1 MRGKIFRSIWFVLL
15 ATLTVSFGLTAVF
28 LYDHFTEEQL
38 EQLRGETKLVSQAVT
53 LNGQDYFDRLGDT
66 DFRITWITS
75 DGTILYDNE
84 ADSHFMPNH
93 LEREEI
99 REALESGYGES
110 SRYSSTLF
118 ERQLY
123 TAQRLPDGTVLRL
136 SITQA
141 TIWTLFLHFILPLA
155 LSIPVLL
162 TISLLLASRLSERI
176 VQPINELNLDSPL
189 ENADKEAYEEIL
201 PLLRRLDDQHRQIAR
216 DREELEKTSLIR
228 EEFTANASHEL
239 KTPLHVISG
248 YAELLES
255 GMVSSEESRR
265 LFAGKIRAESQRMSK
280 LVGKIRAE
288 SQRMSKLVED
298 IIGLSQLDGGGAGM
312 TREFTDLYRIA
323 VNAAE
328 SLATAASDAG
338 VTLAVEGESAVMY
351 GVPQVLYSIIYNLC
365 SNAVHYSNSGGRV
378 LVTVR
383 DYRDKAELTVAD
395 NGIGIPAEDLDRIF
409 ERFYRVDKSH
419 SKEVGGTGLGLSI
432 VKHAAMVHGAQVS
445 VESELGKALFLRSL
459 FPNKRKY
466 IQYSTKYRFYI
477 NFTLQ
482 SPLI

>member
-15 ATLTVSFGLTAVF
+15 AT
-28 LYDHFTEEQL
+28 QL

-84 ADSHFMPNH
+84 ADSHHMLNH

-99 REALESGYGES
+99 REALENGYGES

-136 SITQA
+136 SVTQA
-141 TIWTLFLHFILPLA
+141 TIWTLFLHFMLPLA

-280 LVGKIRAE
+280 LV
-288 SQRMSKLVED
+288 ED
-298 IIGLSQLDGGGAGM
+298 IIGLSQLDGGGTGM

-323 VNAAE
+323 ANAAE
-328 SLATAASDAG
+328 SLMAAAADAG

-445 VESELGKALFLRSL
+445 VESELGKGSVFTVS
-459 FPNKRKY
+459 FPK
-466 IQYSTKYRFYI
+466 QA
-477 NFTLQ
+477 
-482 SPLI
+482 

>member
-15 ATLTVSFGLTAVF
+15 ATLTVSFGLTAGF
-28 LYDHFTEEQL
+28 LYNHFTNEQL

-84 ADSHFMPNH
+84 ADSHHMLNH

-99 REALESGYGES
+99 REALENGYGES

-136 SITQA
+136 SVTQA
-141 TIWTLFLHFILPLA
+141 TIWTLFLHFMLPLA

-280 LVGKIRAE
+280 LV
-288 SQRMSKLVED
+288 ED
-298 IIGLSQLDGGGAGM
+298 IIGLSQLDGGGTGM

-323 VNAAE
+323 ANAAE
-328 SLATAASDAG
+328 SLMAAAADAG

-378 LVTVR
+378 LVTVH

-395 NGIGIPAEDLDRIF
+395 NGIGIPAKDLDRIF

-445 VESELGKALFLRSL
+445 VESELGKGSVFTVT
-459 FPNKRKY
+459 FPK
-466 IQYSTKYRFYI
+466 QA
-477 NFTLQ
+477 
-482 SPLI
+482 

>member
-84 ADSHFMPNH
+84 ADSHHMLNH

-99 REALESGYGES
+99 REALENGYGES

-136 SITQA
+136 SVTQA
-141 TIWTLFLHFILPLA
+141 TIWTLFLHFMLPLA

-280 LVGKIRAE
+280 LV
-288 SQRMSKLVED
+288 ED
-298 IIGLSQLDGGGAGM
+298 IIGLSQLDGGGTGM

-323 VNAAE
+323 ANAAE
-328 SLATAASDAG
+328 SLMAAAADAG

-395 NGIGIPAEDLDRIF
+395 NGIGIPAKDLDRIF

-445 VESELGKALFLRSL
+445 VESELGKGSVFTVS
-459 FPNKRKY
+459 FPK
-466 IQYSTKYRFYI
+466 QA
-477 NFTLQ
+477 
-482 SPLI
+482 

>member
-1 MRGKIFRSIWFVLL
+1 MRSKIFRSIWFVLL
-15 ATLTVSFGLTAVF
+15 ATLTVSFGLTVIF
-28 LYDHFTEEQL
+28 LYNHFTSEQL

-53 LNGQDYFDRLGDT
+53 LNGQDYFDRLGST

-84 ADSHFMPNH
+84 VDSHIMPNH

-110 SRYSSTLF
+110 SRYSSTLL

-136 SITQA
+136 STTQA

-155 LSIPVLL
+155 LSIP
-162 TISLLLASRLSERI
+162 
-176 VQPINELNLDSPL
+176 NLDSPL
-189 ENADKEAYEEIL
+189 ENADQEAYEEIL
-201 PLLRRLDDQHRQIAR
+201 PLLRRLDDQHKQLAR
-216 DREELEKTSLIR
+216 DREELEKASLIR

-248 YAELLES
+248 YAELLEN
-255 GMVSSEESRR
+255 GMVPSEESRS
-265 LFAGKIRAESQRMSK
+265 LFA
-280 LVGKIRAE
+280 GKIRAE

-298 IIGLSQLDGGGAGM
+298 IIDLSQLDGGGSDM
-312 TREFTDLYRIA
+312 SREFTDLYRIA

-328 SLATAASDAG
+328 SLETAASDAG
-338 VTLAVEGESAVMY
+338 VTLTVEGESSVLY

-365 SNAVHYSNSGGRV
+365 SNAVHYSNRGGRV
-378 LVTVR
+378 LVRVR
-383 DYRDKAELTVAD
+383 DYPGKTELTVED
-395 NGIGIPAEDLDRIF
+395 NGIGIPAEDLGRIF
-409 ERFYRVDKSH
+409 ERFYRVDKSR

-432 VKHAAMVHGAQVS
+432 VKHAAMVHSAQVS
-445 VESELGKALFLRSL
+445 VTSELGKGSVFTVS
-459 FPNKRKY
+459 FPK
-466 IQYSTKYRFYI
+466 QA
-477 NFTLQ
+477 
-482 SPLI
+482 

>member
-15 ATLTVSFGLTAVF
+15 ATLTVSFGLTAIF
-28 LYDHFTEEQL
+28 LYNHFTDEQL

-53 LNGQDYFDRLGDT
+53 LNGQDYFDRLGNT

-84 ADSHFMPNH
+84 ADSHIMPNH

-99 REALESGYGES
+99 REALEVGYGES

-155 LSIPVLL
+155 LSIPVRL

-189 ENADKEAYEEIL
+189 ENADQEAYEEIL
-201 PLLRRLDDQHRQIAR
+201 PLLRRLDDQHKQLAR

-255 GMVSSEESRR
+255 GMVPSEESRR
-265 LFAGKIRAESQRMSK
+265 LFAGKIQTRGGHHRSVASRWRRHRHDQGIYGSVPDRGQRGRKPCVRRFRCGRITDSR
-280 LVGKIRAE
+280 G
-288 SQRMSKLVED
+288 
-298 IIGLSQLDGGGAGM
+298 
-312 TREFTDLYRIA
+312 REFCHVRRAPSSVQHYLQPVQQRH
-323 VNAAE
+323 
-328 SLATAASDAG
+328 SL
-338 VTLAVEGESAVMY
+338 
-351 GVPQVLYSIIYNLC
+351 
-365 SNAVHYSNSGGRV
+365 
-378 LVTVR
+378 
-383 DYRDKAELTVAD
+383 
-395 NGIGIPAEDLDRIF
+395 
-409 ERFYRVDKSH
+409 
-419 SKEVGGTGLGLSI
+419 
-432 VKHAAMVHGAQVS
+432 
-445 VESELGKALFLRSL
+445 
-459 FPNKRKY
+459 
-466 IQYSTKYRFYI
+466 
-477 NFTLQ
+477 
-482 SPLI
+482 

>member
-1 MRGKIFRSIWFVLL
+1 MRGKIFRSIWFVLF
-15 ATLTVSFGLTAVF
+15 ATLTVSFGLTAGF
-28 LYDHFTEEQL
+28 LYNHFTNEQF
-38 EQLRGETKLVSQAVT
+38 EQLRGETKLVSEAVT
-53 LNGQDYFDRLGDT
+53 LNGQDYFDRLGST

-84 ADSHFMPNH
+84 ADSHIMPNH

-162 TISLLLASRLSERI
+162 TVSLLLASRLSERI

-189 ENADKEAYEEIL
+189 ENADQEAYEEIL
-201 PLLRRLDDQHRQIAR
+201 PLLRRLDDQHRQLAL

-255 GMVSSEESRR
+255 GMVPSEESRR
-265 LFAGKIRAESQRMSK
+265 LFAGKIRT
-280 LVGKIRAE
+280 E

-298 IIGLSQLDGGGAGM
+298 IIDLSQLDGGGTGM
-312 TREFTDLYRIA
+312 SREFTDLYRIA
-323 VNAAE
+323 ANAAE
-328 SLATAASDAG
+328 SLMAAASDAG
-338 VTLAVEGESAVMY
+338 VTLKVEGESAVMY

-365 SNAVHYSNSGGRV
+365 SNAIHYSNRSGNV

-383 DYRDKAELTVAD
+383 DFHDKAELIVAD
-395 NGIGIPAEDLDRIF
+395 NGIGIPNEDLDRIF
-409 ERFYRVDKSH
+409 ERFYRVDKSR

-445 VESELGKALFLRSL
+445 VTSELGKGSVFTVS
-459 FPNKRKY
+459 FPK
-466 IQYSTKYRFYI
+466 QA
-477 NFTLQ
+477 
-482 SPLI
+482 